1 MPPSSPERHLVAPDN
16 SNIAS
21 RQASQD
27 SDREVK
33 YQTGLMPAEYAG
45 LEVASPSP
53 GMKYYQPAPGAAPEP
68 VPAPVPG
75 GYAPYQDQDQHN
87 GSGYESHQYPAHST
101 AGMGYGGSQA
111 GIPPKKNKRIW
122 GIPVATFW
130 VAIVALVFFLG
141 TIGASAAAGTIAQ
154 AHAAYVQT
162 CQAKLE
168 QSSSPSACA
177 SSGSSAASAS
187 PSASGA
193 SALSASASAT
203 ASSASSTSTSLAY
216 IPLPGQASSILGEAT
231 TNCPDLS
238 SENKTYTVPNS
249 NLRFVRECGNNY
261 PMNDL
266 GHIPLTR
273 MEDCMNLCAA
283 LAVTTQSADGPCVGV
298 AWVTAGKQGTDE
310 NYCWLKS
317 AKGAPDPKANIEAA
331 WLVRT

>member
-1 MPPSSPERHLVAPDN
+1 MPSSSPERHLVAPDN

-68 VPAPVPG
+68 VPAPAPG
-75 GYAPYQDQDQHN
+75 GYAPYQDQDQQY

-101 AGMGYGGSQA
+101 AGTGYGGSQA
-111 GIPPKKNKRIW
+111 GMPPKKDKRIW

-162 CQAKLE
+162 CQAAELE
-168 QSSSPSACA
+168 
-177 SSGSSAASAS
+177 
-187 PSASGA
+187 
-193 SALSASASAT
+193 SALRARVRQQ
-203 ASSASSTSTSLAY
+203 
-216 IPLPGQASSILGEAT
+216 LPDERPGPHPADEDGRLHE
-231 TNCPDLS
+231 P
-238 SENKTYTVPNS
+238 V
-249 NLRFVRECGNNY
+249 CGTCCH
-261 PMNDL
+261 DAE
-266 GHIPLTR
+266 R
-273 MEDCMNLCAA
+273 
-283 LAVTTQSADGPCVGV
+283 
-298 AWVTAGKQGTDE
+298 
-310 NYCWLKS
+310 
-317 AKGAPDPKANIEAA
+317 
-331 WLVRT
+331 

>member
-53 GMKYYQPAPGAAPEP
+53 GMKYYQPTPGAAPES
-68 VPAPVPG
+68 VPAPAPG
-75 GYAPYQDQDQHN
+75 GYVPYQDQHT
-87 GSGYESHQYPAHST
+87 GYESHQYPAHST
-101 AGMGYGGSQA
+101 AAGTAYGGSQA
-111 GIPPKKNKRIW
+111 GMPPMKNKRIW
-122 GIPVATFW
+122 GVPVGTFW

-162 CQAKLE
+162 CEAKLE
-168 QSSSPSACA
+168 KSSSPSECA
-177 SSGSSAASAS
+177 SSGSSAASA
-187 PSASGA
+187 
-193 SALSASASAT
+193 SASASAT
-203 ASSASSTSTSLAY
+203 ASSASSTSTTLAY

-238 SENKTYTVPNS
+238 SENKTYTVPNL

>member
-1 MPPSSPERHLVAPDN
+1 MPSSSPERHLVAPDN

-162 CQAKLE
+162 CQA
-168 QSSSPSACA
+168 
-177 SSGSSAASAS
+177 
-187 PSASGA
+187 
-193 SALSASASAT
+193 
-203 ASSASSTSTSLAY
+203 
-216 IPLPGQASSILGEAT
+216 
-231 TNCPDLS
+231 